1 MSGQRLWI
9 AVLCV
14 LMLSAALAAQ
24 DEKNDLGGV
33 IGRTFLST
41 QALTQCTAPC
51 ADPYIRYGKGLTIE
65 ASYARRFLVTP
76 IYAIA
81 AELPVAFNPD
91 EDIHSG
97 GTSPT
102 PSGDRA
108 FFIAPS
114 VRVNLFPTTAVS
126 LWGSIGAGVGFITQS
141 NLTLYG
147 QPNTGK
153 STTSGVLQYG
163 LGLDVKLTKTLVLR
177 AEGRD
182 FWAGQPDFPL
192 APTGKTRQ
200 HNYFL
205 GAGVVWRF

>member
-1 MSGQRLWI
+1 MSGKRLWI

-14 LMLSAALAAQ
+14 VALSAVLSAQ
-24 DEKNDLGGV
+24 DEKNDLGAS
-33 IGRTFLST
+33 IGRVFLGT
-41 QALTQCTAPC
+41 QGLTQCTAPC
-51 ADPYIRYGKGLTIE
+51 FDPNIRYGKGLTIE
-65 ASYARRFLVTP
+65 GSYARRLLVVP
-76 IYAIA
+76 IFSVA
-81 AELPVAFNPD
+81 AEVPVLFNPD
-91 EDIHSG
+91 EDVHSG

-102 PSGDRA
+102 PKDYKA
-108 FFIAPS
+108 FFVAPS

-126 LWGSIGAGVGFITQS
+126 LWGSLGGGFGYITQ
-141 NLTLYG
+141 NKLTLYG
-147 QPNTGK
+147 QANTGK

-182 FWAGQPDFPL
+182 FWAGEPDFPL